1 LILAEMKKLA
11 LVFLTVMIC
20 SASLPQAKNSEMI
33 IGTWVKLDDFG
44 NENILEI
51 TDESWSYTYHS
62 PTNKEKTKWE
72 LKSYSSP
79 YKFIKKNKIR
89 IDHHP
94 EERQYIFIL
103 ELTNDK
109 LVIRSSGK
117 KNMEGSKQ
125 WT

>member
-1 LILAEMKKLA
+1 MKKLA

-20 SASLPQAKNSEMI
+20 SASLHQAKNSEMI
-33 IGTWVKLDDFG
+33 IGTWVQFDDFG

-51 TDESWSYTYHS
+51 SSEYWSYTYHS
-62 PTNKEKTKWE
+62 PTNEKKTNWE
-72 LKSYSSP
+72 LISYSSP

-94 EERQYIFIL
+94 EELQYIVIL

-125 WT
+125 WTYLKK